1 MQSVVGAT
9 SPFSVLDL
17 PFSVKNGIR
26 VGTEADELSS
36 GLLNNTG
43 RAFRSVIQTYFEKY
57 EPRKSF

>member
-43 RAFRSVIQTYFEKY
+43 RDFRSVI
-57 EPRKSF
+57 